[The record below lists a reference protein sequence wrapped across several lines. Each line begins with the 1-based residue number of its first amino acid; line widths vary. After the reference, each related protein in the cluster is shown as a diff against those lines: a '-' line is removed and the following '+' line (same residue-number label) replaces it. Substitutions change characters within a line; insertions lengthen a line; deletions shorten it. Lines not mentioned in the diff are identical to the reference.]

1 MVNNRIHEKEMSGGI
16 DLRQSS
22 EQNITYKIPY
32 GPHKSICNGKSQDKT
47 ISSLVKMSFQG
58 NRISSCFLNL

>member
-1 MVNNRIHEKEMSGGI
+1 MVNNRINEKEMSGGI

-47 ISSLVKMSFQG
+47 ISSLVKMSY
-58 NRISSCFLNL
+58 I